1 MGGRRNKGG
10 LWRGHNT
17 ENAMSFEQNIEMLAT
32 VVAAGVQSVTG
43 PDLLGFSPFTS
54 GTFTLE
60 ITNAAD
66 DVDDTL
72 NVVVQRKLPN
82 GGYEDIVAFTEVLG
96 NGADALTFVADV
108 FAGASGGDEHIV
120 AALSA
125 GTVLDI
131 PWGDILRV
139 NYVIVDP
146 TGTDASFT
154 LAVHAHMRV

>member
-1 MGGRRNKGG
+1 MSN
-10 LWRGHNT
+10 WIGHNLK
-17 ENAMSFEQNIEMLAT
+17 NGMPHYQDIELLET
-32 VVAAGVQSVTG
+32 TVAAGVQTVVG
-43 PDLLGFSPFTS
+43 PDLLGFALFTS

-60 ITNAAD
+60 ITDAQD

-120 AALSA
+120 AALTA
-125 GTVLDI
+125 GTILDV

-146 TGTDASFT
+146 GGADATFT